1 MHVTLT
7 PEFEQLVARK
17 VESGRYHS
25 AAEVVHE
32 GLRLLEEQDRLQEMR
47 RDDLRREVARGV
59 EQADRGE
66 LVPSETVFQ
75 TLRERNRQATEAA
88 AQSK

>member
-1 MHVTLT
+1 MQITLT

-17 VESGRYHS
+17 VQSGQYPS
-25 AAEVVHE
+25 ATEVIHE

-47 RDDLRREVARGV
+47 RDDLRREITRGV

-75 TLRERNRQATEAA
+75 TLRERNEQAA
-88 AQSK
+88 AKG

>member
-7 PEFEQLVARK
+7 PEFEKLVARK
-17 VESGRYHS
+17 MESGWYHS
-25 AAEVVHE
+25 AAEVIHE
-32 GLRLLEEQDRLQEMR
+32 GLRLLKEQGRLQELR
-47 RDDLRREVARGV
+47 RDDLRREIARGV

-75 TLRERNRQATEAA
+75 TLRARNPQAA
-88 AQSK
+88 AANA

>member
-1 MHVTLT
+1 MQITLT

-25 AAEVVHE
+25 AAEVIHE

-47 RDDLRREVARGV
+47 REDLRREIARGV

-66 LVPSETVFQ
+66 LVPSETGFQ
-75 TLRERNRQATEAA
+75 TLRARNQQATPV
-88 AQSK
+88 